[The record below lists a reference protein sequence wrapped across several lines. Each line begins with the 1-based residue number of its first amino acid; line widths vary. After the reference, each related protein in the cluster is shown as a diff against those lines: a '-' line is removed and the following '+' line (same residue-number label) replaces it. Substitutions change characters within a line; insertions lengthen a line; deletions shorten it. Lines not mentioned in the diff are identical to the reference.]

1 MQPVEHEEIPHGLL
15 AEPRLNL
22 RQAVP
27 CIGVEAAAALLRE
40 QRPSPGRHTT
50 GFLSGRA
57 IVSAS
62 VCRDGI
68 PPYMMMA
75 QRMSLIAT
83 FLFGTSAG
91 SPLLIGVDEDKREI
105 MMLSEWICKTH
116 CASTCL
122 HTGVPCG

>member
-1 MQPVEHEEIPHGLL
+1 MQTVEHEEIPHRLL

-27 CIGVEAAAALLRE
+27 CIGVEAAAALLRVM
-40 QRPSPGRHTT
+40 RASPGRHTT

-57 IVSAS
+57 IVCAS

-83 FLFGTSAG
+83 FLLGTSAG
-91 SPLLIGVDEDKREI
+91 SPLLISVDEDKRED
-105 MMLSEWICKTH
+105 MMLN
-116 CASTCL
+116 
-122 HTGVPCG
+122 

>member
-1 MQPVEHEEIPHGLL
+1 MLYARTRLPALLVPKEECCLVQPVEHEEIPHGLL

-27 CIGVEAAAALLRE
+27 CIGVEAAAALLRV

-62 VCRDGI
+62 V
-68 PPYMMMA
+68 
-75 QRMSLIAT
+75 
-83 FLFGTSAG
+83 
-91 SPLLIGVDEDKREI
+91 
-105 MMLSEWICKTH
+105 
-116 CASTCL
+116 
-122 HTGVPCG
+122 

>member
-1 MQPVEHEEIPHGLL
+1 MQTVEHEEIPHRFL

-27 CIGVEAAAALLRE
+27 CIGVEAAAALLRV
-40 QRPSPGRHTT
+40 QRPSPGRNATV
-50 GFLSGRA
+50 FLSGRA
-57 IVSAS
+57 SISAS

-75 QRMSLIAT
+75 QRMSLVAT

-91 SPLLIGVDEDKREI
+91 STSLINVDEYKRDQE
-105 MMLSEWICKTH
+105 S
-116 CASTCL
+116 
-122 HTGVPCG
+122 